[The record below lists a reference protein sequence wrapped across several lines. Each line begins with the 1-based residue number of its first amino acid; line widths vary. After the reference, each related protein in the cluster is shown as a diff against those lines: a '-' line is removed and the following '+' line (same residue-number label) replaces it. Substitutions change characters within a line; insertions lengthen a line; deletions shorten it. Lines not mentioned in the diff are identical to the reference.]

1 MILQQLV
8 LDRVRGVKQ
17 TEIAG
22 WTLDMVQKIA
32 ALNAL
37 EREEE
42 GLELGPI
49 KEKASESNSRKPH
62 RQLLRCKR
70 PAQYSLEGS
79 SKNNN
84 FMDCMAS
91 EAVERDSVVLY
102 KENQREIGTP
112 EAPVAQLNLNNND
125 LIFRDGMERSRSR
138 GTRSWKKDARWRAVN
153 RAEEDR
159 AGSSNASGQTPRRQL
174 DFHAAE
180 EAGLIMPPPRP

>member
-70 PAQYSLEGS
+70 LAQYSLEGS

-138 GTRSWKKDARWRAVN
+138 GTRSWKKDARWQAVPVDKHQGDN
-153 RAEEDR
+153 WIFMR
-159 AGSSNASGQTPRRQL
+159 PRRRAL
-174 DFHAAE
+174 SCPLLVHEDTLLE
-180 EAGLIMPPPRP
+180 L